1 MGHIRSQACV
11 RVGWASALA
20 GLLVLTGCGSDPSDV
35 EKIGECGG
43 IHFPDSAKVI
53 ATKSAMAGGGDQTV
67 EVVAELPRADL
78 DSFKANS
85 HLGEFQAGVPS
96 NWKSQYWQGSG
107 VADSLQ
113 ADAGNEHYT
122 EWDGKTGRQVVVHD
136 LGGDKS
142 MVFARGL
149 C

>member
-1 MGHIRSQACV
+1 MRRIR
-11 RVGWASALA
+11 WAPVLI
-20 GLLVLTGCGSDPSDV
+20 GLLVLTACGDDPADDVERIGGCGD
-35 EKIGECGG
+35 
-43 IHFPDSAKVI
+43 IHFPESAKAVTAKD
-53 ATKSAMAGGGDQTV
+53 ATAGLNDQIV
-67 EVVAELPRADL
+67 EVVVELPRADL
-78 DSFKANS
+78 DSFKAKS
-85 HLGEFQAGVPS
+85 RLGQFQAGVPS

-107 VADSLQ
+107 VADKLQ

-122 EWDGKTGRQVVVHD
+122 EWDGKNGRQVVVHD